1 MSTYNIVNKITEV
14 PGLGRSA
21 WDYYTPSQLVELF
34 LNSFSWVV
42 ELKNRYAHYKN
53 EHRVF
58 EGYNS
63 WTGQGVYAISGKTPE
78 ERVKI
83 KSKCRYF
90 QDNIDI
96 QNATSD
102 SVVTRYVE
110 VAKYGS
116 KKDLY
121 KAMFELKRKHVSV

>member
-1 MSTYNIVNKITEV
+1 MSYNIVNKVTHID
-14 PGLGRSA
+14 GLGLSA
-21 WDYYTPSQLVELF
+21 WDYYTPSQLVEML
-34 LNSFSWVV
+34 LNSFSRVI
-42 ELKNRYAHYKN
+42 ELKDRYAHYKS

-58 EGYNS
+58 QGYNS
-63 WTGQGVYAISGKTPE
+63 WTGRGVYAVSGKTPE
-78 ERVKI
+78 ERVKVN
-83 KSKCRYF
+83 SKCRYF

-121 KAMFELKRKHVSV
+121 KAMFELKRKHVSI